1 MGGRPGSPWKLIVL
15 VLLFLAGVVLGLTGV
30 VDWERV
36 RVQLEPVADQWWLP
50 PLLVVV
56 QTGLFAL
63 ALPGSALIPV
73 TAMLYAPLPTTLIT
87 VAGGV
92 AGALAARHAILK
104 VDGGLERRTVQS
116 RTYRLLQHHCDVFT
130 LCLLRVLPGFPH
142 SVINYGCGLLK
153 IKTVPFV
160 LATAVGFAV
169 KSYLYAVA
177 IYEAGKADE
186 PADLMQIDTLW
197 PLLMVSALLAAGYLF
212 RQCWLGRTHRGGKNG
227 SY

>member
-1 MGGRPGSPWKLIVL
+1 MPWRLIVL
-15 VLLFLAGVVLGLTGV
+15 VLLFLTGVVLGLAGV

-36 RVQLEPVADQWWLP
+36 RSQLEPVAGQWWLP

-56 QTGLFAL
+56 QTVLFAL

-73 TAMLYAPLPTTLIT
+73 TALLYQPLPATLIS
-87 VAGGV
+87 VFGGV
-92 AGALAARHAILK
+92 GGALAANNAILK
-104 VDGGLERRTVQS
+104 VDEGRERRMVQS
-116 RTYRLLQHHCDVFT
+116 PTYRLLERHCDVFT

-142 SVINYGCGLLK
+142 SVINYGCYLLK
-153 IKTVPFV
+153 VKTVPFV

-186 PADLMQIDTLW
+186 PADLMRIDTLL
-197 PLLMVSALLAAGYLF
+197 PLLMVSALLAAGHLSRRF
-212 RQCWLGRTHRGGKNG
+212 WLGRTRP
-227 SY
+227 